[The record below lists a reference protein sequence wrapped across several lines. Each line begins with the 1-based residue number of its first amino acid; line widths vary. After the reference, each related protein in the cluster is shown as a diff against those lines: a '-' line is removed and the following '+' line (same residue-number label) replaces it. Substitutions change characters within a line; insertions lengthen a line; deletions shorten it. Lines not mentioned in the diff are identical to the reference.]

1 MRKSSF
7 WCSDCKGWKEVDL
20 NDFLDSG
27 KARMVCGVCLTLL
40 ITLEELYQDAD
51 YFDLYQWEV

>member
-7 WCSDCKGWKEVDL
+7 WCSTCKVWRLVDI

-27 KARMVCGVCLTLL
+27 KVRIVCGHCATTL
-40 ITLEELYQDAD
+40 ITIKELYEDAD